1 MNQLNPKTM
10 GLGVI
15 FLILV
20 AYAGYTVFAG
30 SGTKTALNGQGAET
44 AALAETVEGRVPT
57 VITDPFFHPSVQ
69 EVAPNG
75 APAGAI
81 SGPGQSVQPG
91 LPVPPMTGTLGGGNV
106 PIQPALP
113 HPNDPY
119 GGAGPGAPTIQP
131 LPGNLPAQMP
141 SQSPGQTTVPPNGQ
155 APEQGHSA
163 VQAVVPVKVQVQGL
177 VVSTKPAAFVRINDG
192 SSLKIAVGEK
202 LEGGILVTEIS
213 EQTVTFSRKG
223 KKFTLRP
230 GQAENL

>member
-30 SGTKTALNGQGAET
+30 PDPKTAPSNGGGTTEAQAET
-44 AALAETVEGRVPT
+44 SEGRVPT
-57 VITDPFFHPSVQ
+57 VVTDPFFHPSVQ

-75 APAGAI
+75 APAGAL
-81 SGPGQSVQPG
+81 SGPGQNVMPG
-91 LPVPPMTGTLGGGNV
+91 PPMTGTLGGGNV
-106 PIQPALP
+106 PIQPTLP

-119 GGAGPGAPTIQP
+119 GGSGPGAPAIQP

-141 SQSPGQTTVPPNGQ
+141 GQSPDQTNAQNGGQSSGPNQ
-155 APEQGHSA
+155 TAIQP
-163 VQAVVPVKVQVQGL
+163 VVPVKVQVQGL

>member
-30 SGTKTALNGQGAET
+30 SDPKTALNGGGRTTQAEAET
-44 AALAETVEGRVPT
+44 AEGRVPT
-57 VITDPFFHPSVQ
+57 VVTDPFFHPSVQ

-75 APAGAI
+75 APVGAL
-81 SGPGQSVQPG
+81 SGPAQNVMPG
-91 LPVPPMTGTLGGGNV
+91 PPMSGTLGSGNV

-131 LPGNLPAQMP
+131 LPGNLPDQMP
-141 SQSPGQTTVPPNGQ
+141 APAPGQTSVQPNGQ
-155 APEQGHSA
+155 NQMT
-163 VQAVVPVKVQVQGL
+163 VQPVVPVKVQVQGL